1 MRHIVKRPLFRPIGE
16 RRFPATADVLPPVH
30 RAARALAAA
39 LCCTALAGCALA
51 PGMKMPAA
59 ASLPVSAGDAHAP
72 AESLPVPITEIDA
85 TLIRQLKADARGA
98 AASHAAAVAGRATA
112 YTLGAGDVLQL
123 TVWDHP
129 ELALAQGPQQQA
141 NARPSDPPQGFVI
154 DEAGNLQ
161 VPYAGNVPVAGLT
174 IDGARQAISVALS
187 RYFVRP
193 KVTVRVASFRAKQ
206 IHVDGEVRTPG
217 TVPVNDVPLTLYEAV
232 SRAGGF
238 TAAADQSRIELV
250 RGGVS
255 YALDLPGMLAHGVS
269 PSSVVLRDGDL
280 LRVVPREENG
290 VYVMG
295 EVSRPITALP
305 LRTGRLTLSDA
316 LSQAGSFNSASADAA
331 QLYVIRGASSGAPRV
346 FHLDARSPV
355 AMVLANQF
363 DLQPKDIVYVDSN
376 SLVRASRVLNLL
388 LPAINAG
395 LTGAIVTK

>member
-1 MRHIVKRPLFRPIGE
+1 M
-16 RRFPATADVLPPVH
+16 
-30 RAARALAAA
+30 RALAGA
-39 LCCTALAGCALA
+39 LCCAAFAGCAFA
-51 PGMKMPAA
+51 PGMKMPAT
-59 ASLPVSAGDAHAP
+59 ASLPVSNGDARTP
-72 AESLPVPITEIDA
+72 AATLPVPIAEIDA
-85 TLIRQLKADARGA
+85 TLIRALKADARGA
-98 AASHAAAVAGRATA
+98 AANQAAALTGRADA
-112 YTLGAGDVLQL
+112 YTLGAGDVLQI

-129 ELALAQGPQQQA
+129 ELALAQGQQQQT
-141 NARPSDPPQGFVI
+141 NARPADPPQGFVI
-154 DEAGNLQ
+154 DEAGNVQ

-174 IDGARQAISVALS
+174 VDGARQAISAALA
-187 RYFVRP
+187 RYFVTP

-217 TVPVNDVPLTLYEAV
+217 AVPVNDVPLTLYEAV
-232 SRAGGF
+232 GRAGGF
-238 TAAADQSRIELV
+238 TAAADQSRVELV
-250 RGGVS
+250 RDGVT
-255 YALDLPGMLAHGVS
+255 YPLDLPDMLARGVN
-269 PSSVVLRDGDL
+269 PSSLVLRDGDL

-295 EVSRPITALP
+295 EVNRPTTALP

-331 QLYVIRGASSGAPRV
+331 QLYVIRGASSDAPRV

-355 AMVLANQF
+355 AMMLANQF
-363 DLQPKDIVYVDSN
+363 DLQPKDVIYVDSN

>member
-1 MRHIVKRPLFRPIGE
+1 MLS
-16 RRFPATADVLPPVH
+16 
-30 RAARALAAA
+30 
-39 LCCTALAGCALA
+39 GCAFA
-51 PGMKMPAA
+51 PGMQMPAT
-59 ASLPVSAGDAHAP
+59 ASLPVSSGDALTP
-72 AESLPVPITEIDA
+72 AATLPVSIAEIDA
-85 TLIRQLKADARGA
+85 TLIRRLKADARSA
-98 AASHAAAVAGRATA
+98 DASQTAVLVGRAAA
-112 YTLGAGDVLQL
+112 YTLGAGDVLQV

-129 ELALAQGPQQQA
+129 ELALAQGPQQQT
-141 NARPSDPPQGFVI
+141 NTRPSDPPQGFVI
-154 DEAGNLQ
+154 DEAGNVQ

-174 IDGARQAISVALS
+174 VDGARQAIAAALA
-187 RYFVRP
+187 RYFVTP

-217 TVPVNDVPLTLYEAV
+217 TVPVNDVPMTLYEAV
-232 SRAGGF
+232 GRAGGF
-238 TAAADQSRIELV
+238 TAAADQSRLELV

-255 YALDLPGMLAHGVS
+255 HPLDLPGMLARGVN
-269 PSSVVLRDGDL
+269 PSSLLLRDGDL

-295 EVSRPITALP
+295 EVSRPTTALP

-331 QLYVIRGASSGAPRV
+331 QLYVIRGASSDAPRV

-363 DLQPKDIVYVDSN
+363 DLQPKDVVYVDSN

>member
-1 MRHIVKRPLFRPIGE
+1 M
-16 RRFPATADVLPPVH
+16 PV
-30 RAARALAAA
+30 
-39 LCCTALAGCALA
+39 T
-51 PGMKMPAA
+51 
-59 ASLPVSAGDAHAP
+59 ASLPLSSGDADTP
-72 AESLPVPITEIDA
+72 TTTLPVPITEIDA
-85 TLIRQLKADARGA
+85 TLIRQLKADAHGTA
-98 AASHAAAVAGRATA
+98 ANQAAELAGHAAA
-112 YTLGAGDVLQL
+112 YTLGAGDVLQI

-129 ELALAQGPQQQA
+129 ELALAQGTQQQT
-141 NARPSDPPQGFVI
+141 NTRPADPPQGFVI
-154 DEAGNLQ
+154 DEAGNVQ

-174 IDGARQAISVALS
+174 VDGARRVISAALA
-187 RYFVRP
+187 RYFVAP

-217 TVPVNDVPLTLYEAV
+217 AVPVNDVPLTLFQAV
-232 SRAGGF
+232 GRAGGF
-238 TAAADQSRIELV
+238 TPAADQSRLELV
-250 RGGVS
+250 RDGVS
-255 YALDLPGMLAHGVS
+255 YPLDLPGMLARGVN
-269 PSSVVLRDGDL
+269 PSTLVLRDGDL

-295 EVSRPITALP
+295 EVSRPTTALP

-331 QLYVIRGASSGAPRV
+331 QLYVIRHATGDTPHV

-363 DLQPKDIVYVDSN
+363 DLKPKDVVYVDSN

>member
-1 MRHIVKRPLFRPIGE
+1 MCAGVLCCAALSGCAFAPGMQMPAKASLPESSGDART
-16 RRFPATADVLPPVH
+16 PATA
-30 RAARALAAA
+30 
-39 LCCTALAGCALA
+39 
-51 PGMKMPAA
+51 
-59 ASLPVSAGDAHAP
+59 LPVSIV
-72 AESLPVPITEIDA
+72 EVDA
-85 TLIRQLKADARGA
+85 TLVRQLKADARGA
-98 AASHAAAVAGRATA
+98 SGNQAAALVGRSTA
-112 YTLGAGDVLQL
+112 YTLGAGDVLQV

-129 ELALAQGPQQQA
+129 ELALAQGPQQQTNTRA
-141 NARPSDPPQGFVI
+141 SDPPQGFVI
-154 DEAGNLQ
+154 DEAGNVQ

-174 IDGARQAISVALS
+174 IDGARQAISAALA
-187 RYFVRP
+187 RYFVTP

-206 IHVDGEVRTPG
+206 VHVDGEVRTPG
-217 TVPVNDVPLTLYEAV
+217 AVPVNDVPLTLYEAIG
-232 SRAGGF
+232 RAGGF
-238 TAAADQSRIELV
+238 TAAADQSRLELV
-250 RGGVS
+250 RGGVA
-255 YALDLPGMLAHGVS
+255 YPLDLPGMLALGVN
-269 PSSVVLRDGDL
+269 PSSLVLRNGDL

-295 EVSRPITALP
+295 EVSRPTTALP

-331 QLYVIRGASSGAPRV
+331 QLYVIRGATSGAPRV